1 MCQKGESIPVPA
13 GTIVELFAPDCRK
26 TQVRTA
32 IPKTRRTFLDVGT
45 EPGAFRRA
53 ATISGVINM
62 HFKSMASLKR
72 WSIAVAAAPWIAGCA
87 SVAPGLHFSGSS
99 YSSGSSA
106 PSSAAAAGEEATNAV
121 LKPITPQLVKVEREL
136 REKQVTQDIS
146 KLLGK
151 PGPYTIENGDVLSI
165 VVWDHPELSNA
176 ATMAA
181 GAVVGPGADAS
192 TSAATAPP
200 AGFMVDHE
208 GMIQFPYAGPL
219 KVAGLTQDQA
229 RNQLATRL
237 SKYLKQP
244 RVTLRV
250 QSFRSK
256 RVYVDGEVKNPGLQA
271 INDIPM
277 TLVEALNRAG
287 GVLPSG
293 DQSQIVINR
302 DGTNYHINLPHLVQ
316 RGVNPSSIML
326 ASGDVVRV
334 RSRDESKVFVSGEVV
349 SPRAL
354 PMHNGRLTLNEAL
367 GESGGI
373 NPTSG
378 DGSQIYVIRKSGTEQ
393 VVFQLDGR
401 SPGAM
406 AMAEGFE
413 LSPKD
418 VVYVAATPLANWHRA
433 ISLILP
439 GALSSAVGAV
449 GPAR

>member
-1 MCQKGESIPVPA
+1 VALPW
-13 GTIVELFAPDCRK
+13 L
-26 TQVRTA
+26 
-32 IPKTRRTFLDVGT
+32 
-45 EPGAFRRA
+45 A
-53 ATISGVINM
+53 A
-62 HFKSMASLKR
+62 
-72 WSIAVAAAPWIAGCA
+72 CA
-87 SVAPGLHFSGSS
+87 SVSPGMHFDPRAT
-99 YSSGSSA
+99 SSGLSS
-106 PSSAAAAGEEATNAV
+106 SDSASASGGEAANAV
-121 LKPITPQLVKVEREL
+121 LKPITPQLVKSEREL
-136 REKQVTQDIS
+136 REKQVSQDIT

-151 PGPYTIENGDVLSI
+151 PAPYTIDNGDVISV

-176 ATMAA
+176 ATVST
-181 GAVVGPGADAS
+181 GGPVGPGADAS

-208 GMIQFPYAGPL
+208 GMIQFPYAGPI
-219 KVAGLTQDQA
+219 KVAGMTQDQA
-229 RNQLATRL
+229 RNLLTSKLA
-237 SKYLKQP
+237 KYIKNP

-250 QSFRSK
+250 QSYRSK

-277 TLVEALNRAG
+277 TLVEAINRAG
-287 GVLPSG
+287 GVLPTG
-293 DQSQIVINR
+293 DQSQILVNR
-302 DGTNYHINLPHLVQ
+302 GGENYHINLPQLVQ
-316 RGVNPSSIML
+316 RGVNPASIML
-326 ASGDVVRV
+326 TNGDVVRV

-367 GESGGI
+367 GESGGV
-373 NPTSG
+373 NPLSG
-378 DGSQIYVIRKSGTEQ
+378 DGSQIYVVRKNGTDQ
-393 VVFQLDGR
+393 VVYQLDGR
-401 SPGAM
+401 SPGAL

>member
-1 MCQKGESIPVPA
+1 MP
-13 GTIVELFAPDCRK
+13 LFA
-26 TQVRTA
+26 A
-32 IPKTRRTFLDVGT
+32 
-45 EPGAFRRA
+45 
-53 ATISGVINM
+53 
-62 HFKSMASLKR
+62 
-72 WSIAVAAAPWIAGCA
+72 CA
-87 SVAPGLHFSGSS
+87 SVAPGLHFNGSS
-99 YSSGSSA
+99 YSQSSGSSA
-106 PSSAAAAGEEATNAV
+106 PDSASASGNELTNAV
-121 LKPITPQLVKVEREL
+121 LKQITPQVVRTEREL

-146 KLLGK
+146 QLLSK
-151 PGPYTIENGDVLSI
+151 PTPYTIDNGDVLSI
-165 VVWDHPELSNA
+165 VVWDHPELLNSATVATGA
-176 ATMAA
+176 ASGT
-181 GAVVGPGADAS
+181 GADAS
-192 TSAATAPP
+192 TAATTAPP

-219 KVAGLTQDQA
+219 KLAGLTQDQA
-229 RNQLATRL
+229 RNLLTTRL
-237 SKYLKQP
+237 SKYLRQP
-244 RVTLRV
+244 KVTLRV
-250 QSFRSK
+250 QSYRSK

-287 GVLPSG
+287 GVLPTG

-302 DGTNYHINLPHLVQ
+302 SGTNYQINLPQLVQ
-316 RGVNPSSIML
+316 RGVNPGSIML

-378 DGSQIYVIRKSGTEQ
+378 DGSQIYVVRKNGTDQ
-393 VVFQLDGR
+393 VVYQLDGR
-401 SPGAM
+401 TPGAM

-449 GPAR
+449 TPAR

>member
-1 MCQKGESIPVPA
+1 
-13 GTIVELFAPDCRK
+13 
-26 TQVRTA
+26 
-32 IPKTRRTFLDVGT
+32 
-45 EPGAFRRA
+45 
-53 ATISGVINM
+53 M
-62 HFKSMASLKR
+62 HFYSKASLKK
-72 WSIAVAAAPWIAGCA
+72 WSVVLLMPCLAAGCA
-87 SVAPGLHFSGSS
+87 SVAPGLHFDGQASN
-99 YSSGSSA
+99 SSGTSA
-106 PSSAAAAGEEATNAV
+106 PDSASGGQDTTNAV
-121 LKPITPQLVKVEREL
+121 LKQITPQLVKQEREL
-136 REKQVTQDIS
+136 REKQVSQDIS

-151 PGPYTIENGDVLSI
+151 PGAYTIDTGDVLSI
-165 VVWDHPELSNA
+165 VVWDHPELSNS
-176 ATMAA
+176 ATVAT
-181 GAVVGPGADAS
+181 GGPVGPGSDAS
-192 TSAATAPP
+192 TSATTAPP
-200 AGFMVDHE
+200 AGFIVDHE
-208 GMIQFPYAGPL
+208 GMIQFPYAGTI

-229 RNQLATRL
+229 RNLLISKL

-244 RVTLRV
+244 KVTLRV
-250 QSFRSK
+250 QSYRSK

-287 GVLPSG
+287 GVLPTG

-302 DGTNYHINLPHLVQ
+302 AGTNYHINLPQLVQ
-316 RGVNPSSIML
+316 RGVNPGSIML
-326 ASGDVVRV
+326 ANGDVVRV
-334 RSRDESKVFVSGEVV
+334 RSREESKVFVSGEVV

-354 PMHNGRLTLNEAL
+354 PMYNGRLTLNDAL

-378 DGSQIYVIRKSGTEQ
+378 DGSQIYVVRKNGTDQ
-393 VVFQLDGR
+393 IVYQLDGR
-401 SPGAM
+401 KPGAL

-449 GPAR
+449 TPMTPR

>member
-1 MCQKGESIPVPA
+1 MV
-13 GTIVELFAPDCRK
+13 V
-26 TQVRTA
+26 V
-32 IPKTRRTFLDVGT
+32 
-45 EPGAFRRA
+45 
-53 ATISGVINM
+53 M
-62 HFKSMASLKR
+62 
-72 WSIAVAAAPWIAGCA
+72 PWLVAGCA
-87 SVAPGLHFSGSS
+87 SVAPGLHFNGSN
-99 YSSGSSA
+99 YSSDTKEPEPA
-106 PSSAAAAGEEATNAV
+106 PGTAAENINPV
-121 LKPITPQLVKVEREL
+121 LRHITPQLVRTEREV

-151 PGPYTIENGDVLSI
+151 PGPYTIETGDVLSI
-165 VVWDHPELSNA
+165 VVWDHPELSNS
-176 ATMAA
+176 ATVATA
-181 GAVVGPGADAS
+181 GPVGTGADAS
-192 TSAATAPP
+192 TSATTAPP
-200 AGFMVDHE
+200 AGFIVDHE
-208 GMIQFPYAGPL
+208 GIIQFPYAGEV

-229 RNQLATRL
+229 RNLLANRL
-237 SKYLKQP
+237 AKYLKQP
-244 RVTLRV
+244 KVTLRV

-277 TLVEALNRAG
+277 TLVEAINRAG

-293 DQSQIVINR
+293 DQSQIIVNR
-302 DGTNYHINLPHLVQ
+302 AGVNYSINLPQLVQ
-316 RGVNPSSIML
+316 RGVNPASIL
-326 ASGDVVRV
+326 LTSGDVIRV

-378 DGSQIYVIRKSGTEQ
+378 DGSQIYVIRKNGPEQ
-393 VVFQLDGR
+393 VVYQLDGR
-401 SPGAM
+401 SPGAL

-418 VVYVAATPLANWHRA
+418 VVYVAATPLANWHRS
-433 ISLILP
+433 ISLLLP

-449 GPAR
+449 GPTR